1 MHPSLSLESSQARSK
16 QKVLKSFTR
25 AKNFLFTTGVVGQFI
40 FVLYILIFYSWVVLG
55 GAYEKLN
62 GHGVIEGDTMG
73 NLMLG
78 VHVALAAIVMC
89 GGPLQFSQRIRKR
102 YPSFHRWN
110 GRVFYVT
117 ALVVVFAG
125 LYMNATRGAHGGIVL
140 ALGNGLNALLI
151 GGFSFMAWRTAI
163 QKDFVAHK
171 KWAIRAFLMV
181 SGVWFFRV
189 GYGLWILLTGFTAIG
204 VNESLTGPFDRFL
217 GFGHSLVPL
226 VLVELYFLAKASD
239 RLQVKRLA
247 SISMYVLTF
256 LLAAGIVMVSMV
268 FWLPVFTR

>member
-1 MHPSLSLESSQARSK
+1 MHPSLSLESSQALSR
-16 QKVLKSFTR
+16 QKALTSFTR
-25 AKNFLFTTGVVGQFI
+25 AKNILFTTGIIGQFL
-40 FVLYILIFYSWVVLG
+40 FVLYILLFYSWVVLWG
-55 GAYEKLN
+55 KYENLN
-62 GHGVIEGDTMG
+62 GHGLIEGDTLG
-73 NLMLG
+73 NLMLAI
-78 VHVALAAIVMC
+78 HVALAVIVMG

-163 QKDFVAHK
+163 RKDFVAHK

-181 SGVWFFRV
+181 SGVWYFRV

-226 VLVELYFLAKASD
+226 ALVELYFLAKASN
-239 RLQVKRLA
+239 RLPVKRFAARSMWVLTLLLA
-247 SISMYVLTF
+247 S
-256 LLAAGIVMVSMV
+256 GIVMVSV
-268 FWLPVFTR
+268 IFWLPAFTS